1 MRAMH
6 DSSPNVRAIIGALFI
21 VWITIFVLA
30 LLDALPGF

>member
-1 MRAMH
+1 MQDRN
-6 DSSPNVRAIIGALFI
+6 PYVRAIIGVLFV